1 MGQRIV
7 NILEMENDL
16 CFQFEIYRRESGP
29 SPWAELI
36 KIFRESLSWQ
46 KEKIAKQKV

>member
-1 MGQRIV
+1 M

-36 KIFRESLSWQ
+36 KIFRENRCRD
-46 KEKIAKQKV
+46 KKRK

>member
-1 MGQRIV
+1 M

-16 CFQFEIYRRESGP
+16 CQFEIYRRESGP

-36 KIFRESLSWQ
+36 KIFRESLS
-46 KEKIAKQKV
+46 